1 MTVTAQPG
9 TRPQTVT
16 VDAADAQQV
25 ERVAARLTE
34 PAGCLIDSPDW
45 LARARRAW
53 PRLPTGLVSGLREYR
68 RDSGPT
74 GTLLVRGLPLGQVPP
89 TPAEPGSV
97 QREGTVAAAVLAMIA
112 SGLGDPVAYRPE
124 KTGAIV
130 QDVVPVPGQE
140 DYQSNAGSVL
150 LTFHTENAFHPH
162 RPDFVMLLCLRAD
175 HERVAELRTA
185 CIREVLPLLT
195 DESREALLAPEFVTA
210 PPPSFGLPGAGTT
223 PHAVL
228 TGAPE
233 DPDICVDLAA
243 TAPQTQRAKVAM
255 HELQELFDRTAQ
267 SVRLVP
273 GELAIV
279 DNRVT
284 VHGRTSFRPRYDGQD
299 RWLQRTFAVTDLRRS
314 RGMREAD
321 GYVLD

>member
-1 MTVTAQPG
+1 MTVTAKTG
-9 TRPQTVT
+9 VRPQTVT
-16 VDAADAQQV
+16 VDAEDAQLT
-25 ERVAARLTE
+25 ERIAGRLVE
-34 PAGCLIDSPDW
+34 PAGALIDSPDW

-53 PRLPTGLVSGLREYR
+53 PELPAGLTRGLREFR
-68 RDSGPT
+68 RDSGRT

-89 TPAEPGSV
+89 TPVEPGSV
-97 QREGTVAAAVLAMIA
+97 QRDATVAAAVLAMIA

-130 QDVVPVPGQE
+130 QNVVPVPGQE

-175 HERVAELRTA
+175 HERVAGLRTA
-185 CIREVLPLLT
+185 CIREVLPLISE
-195 DESREALLAPEFVTA
+195 ESRQALFSREFVTA
-210 PPPSFGLPGAGTT
+210 PPPSFGLDGAGTA

-228 TGAPE
+228 TGAPD

-243 TAPQTQRAKVAM
+243 TEPQTQRAKVAM
-255 HELQELFDRTAQ
+255 HELQELFDRTALNA
-267 SVRLVP
+267 SLGP

-284 VHGRTSFRPRYDGQD
+284 VHGRTAFRPRYDGQD

-314 RGMREAD
+314 RGMRDTD

>member
-1 MTVTAQPG
+1 MTVTAHTTAQ
-9 TRPQTVT
+9 PQTVT
-16 VDAADAQQV
+16 LDAADTQRTERLAQG
-25 ERVAARLTE
+25 LLD
-34 PAGCLIDSPDW
+34 PAGARADDPAW
-45 LARARRAW
+45 LARARHAW
-53 PRLPTGLVSGLREYR
+53 PELPTGLVRGLREFR
-68 RDSGPT
+68 RDSGRT
-74 GTLLVRGLPLGQVPP
+74 GTLLVRGLPVGQVPV
-89 TPAEPGSV
+89 TPAVPGSV
-97 QREGTVAAAVLAMIA
+97 QREASVPAAVLAMIA

-124 KTGAIV
+124 KTGAMV

-185 CIREVLPLLT
+185 CVREVLPLLT
-195 DESREALLAPEFVTA
+195 DESRQALSAPEFVTA
-210 PPPSFGLPGAGTT
+210 PPPSFGMPGAGTT

-243 TAPQTQRAKVAM
+243 TEPLTQRAKVAM
-255 HELQELFDRTAQ
+255 HELQEHFDGTAYNA
-267 SVRLVP
+267 RLVP

-284 VHGRTSFRPRYDGQD
+284 VHGRTSFRPRYDGRD

-314 RGMREAD
+314 RGLRTAD